1 MNYISIDKEDFERYI
16 EPDFINKFT
25 RINNFFLKKDTINA
39 FNSLATT
46 IEGWEKI
53 QNNFALES
61 TIFEKVER
69 WLVERMWPNEIQK
82 SSDNMITK
90 AIQKRILE
98 FNNNIQGVL
107 KKENPAI
114 MINNSKSAA

>member
-1 MNYISIDKEDFERYI
+1 
-16 EPDFINKFT
+16 
-25 RINNFFLKKDTINA
+25 
-39 FNSLATT
+39 
-46 IEGWEKI
+46 
-53 QNNFALES
+53 
-61 TIFEKVER
+61 
-69 WLVERMWPNEIQK
+69 
-82 SSDNMITK
+82 MITK